1 MSAAG
6 NVTNDFVNLSI
17 NEVQR
22 NMNSNRYQRVKMEL
36 PKICTLPQVKKI
48 YSETQKIKFIRGFS
62 DEEGNFPNIETQ
74 PFHICFKLLVLDS
87 IPRRL
92 RNLISRGTAIFDENV
107 LKYLTSL
114 LELNTEQSNII
125 INTIAG
131 KILESDRLLRNNRGR
146 NGETP
151 LNTKKRGSAF
161 IDVEDVK
168 KYGFL
173 RGKKII
179 LDDSFVDSVILSSL
193 HKTEK
198 MEEKTSYRGFVNNIV
213 SVLSLLFHP
222 VNSDEVA
229 ELLMDMD
236 LETTKET
243 LAKLYERQQNFELM
257 RRLDA
262 LMDRGAGG
270 LKRKGTNK
278 SKKGTNKKGTN
289 KKGTQKKH
297 KKGRE
302 INKNKGHK
310 KTKNRRTRRR
320 AKESQS

>member
-1 MSAAG
+1 MYLAS
-6 NVTNDFVNLSI
+6 S
-17 NEVQR
+17 
-22 NMNSNRYQRVKMEL
+22 
-36 PKICTLPQVKKI
+36 KKI
-48 YSETQKIKFIRGFS
+48 YSETQTIKFIRGFS

-92 RNLISRGTAIFDENV
+92 RNLISRGAAIFDENV

-198 MEEKTSYRGFVNNIV
+198 MEKKPSYMGFVNNIV

-222 VNSDEVA
+222 VNSDEVEA
-229 ELLMDMD
+229 LLMDMD

-278 SKKGTNKKGTN
+278 SKKGINK

-297 KKGRE
+297 KKGRGT
-302 INKNKGHK
+302 NTNKGHK
-310 KTKNRRTRRR
+310 KPKQRRTGRK
-320 AKESQS
+320 AKASQA